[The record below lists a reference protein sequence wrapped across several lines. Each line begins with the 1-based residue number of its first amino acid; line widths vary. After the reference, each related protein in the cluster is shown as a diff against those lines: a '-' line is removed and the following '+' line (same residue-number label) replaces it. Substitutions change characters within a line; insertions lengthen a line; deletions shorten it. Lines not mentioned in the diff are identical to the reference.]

1 MLELK
6 QTPGK
11 GSPKPTLPDK
21 KQPIIAT
28 WLSQFEERI
37 SRDFH
42 RRTGLDFKKT
52 IGVIISTAEPF
63 PGMQVLD
70 IPTGTGVIARQF
82 VGKVG
87 EKGRII
93 GVAETRE
100 KLEQARL
107 TAQSLKL
114 TLHIEWR
121 AMPMEG
127 LFFAS
132 NTMDLVTCVMAFNSL
147 KPERYLAEV
156 YRVLKPGGRLLIA
169 DEFNPDISA
178 NSFILSMRRIYQR
191 YIKRPKKN
199 AKTRFYTH
207 DEMMNLLTDAGFN
220 QYMFRVLRQRD
231 KNDRIFSL
239 IKAVK

>member
-1 MLELK
+1 MLEFK
-6 QTPGK
+6 QSGGK
-11 GSPKPTLPDK
+11 GPTKPALPEK
-21 KQPIIAT
+21 KQPIIAN
-28 WLSQFEERI
+28 WLSQFEERVA
-37 SRDFH
+37 RDFM

-52 IGVIISTAEPF
+52 IGLIIDTAEPF
-63 PGMQVLD
+63 PGMQVAD

-82 VGKVG
+82 VGRVG

-121 AMPMEG
+121 VMPMKG
-127 LFFAS
+127 LFFPS
-132 NTMDLVTCVMAFNSL
+132 NSMDLVTCVMAFHSL

-178 NSFILSMRRIYQR
+178 SSLMLSLRRAYYR
-191 YIKRPKKN
+191 YIQRAKKD
-199 AKTRFYTH
+199 AKAHFYTH
-207 DEMMNLLTDAGFN
+207 DEMIKLLAGAGFN

-231 KNDRIFSL
+231 KYDRIFTL

>member
-1 MLELK
+1 MLEFK
-6 QTPGK
+6 QTGGK
-11 GSPKPTLPDK
+11 PKPALPQK
-21 KQPIIAT
+21 KEPIIST
-28 WLSQFEERI
+28 WLSQFEERVA
-37 SRDFH
+37 RDFT

-52 IGVIISTAEPF
+52 IGLIIETAEPF
-63 PGMQVLD
+63 PGMQVAD

-82 VGKVG
+82 VGRVG

-93 GVAETRE
+93 GVAETRD
-100 KLEQARL
+100 KLQQARL
-107 TAQSLKL
+107 TAQSFKL

-121 AMPMEG
+121 VMLMEG
-127 LFFAS
+127 LFFPS
-132 NTMDLVTCVMAFNSL
+132 NSMDLVTCVLAFHSL

-178 NSFILSMRRIYQR
+178 SSFMLSLRRAYHR
-191 YIKRPKKN
+191 YIKPGKKD
-199 AKTRFYTH
+199 AQARFYTH
-207 DEMMNLLTDAGFN
+207 DEMMKLLAGAGFN

-231 KNDRIFSL
+231 KYDRIFTL